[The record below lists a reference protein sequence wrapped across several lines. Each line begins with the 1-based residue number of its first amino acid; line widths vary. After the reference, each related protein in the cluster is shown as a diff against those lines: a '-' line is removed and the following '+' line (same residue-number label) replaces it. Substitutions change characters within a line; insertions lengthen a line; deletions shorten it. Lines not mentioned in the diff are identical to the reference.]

1 MGMKASGLAA
11 ASATITL
18 EFEQS
23 IVHGA
28 IELVAA
34 GVCNRVMCAGLRFA
48 GQLLE
53 SARSEADIAGV
64 RVTPVW
70 TLDEAPTGL
79 TISRADA

>member
-1 MGMKASGLAA
+1 MKQSGLAA
-11 ASATITL
+11 ASATLTL

-34 GVCNRVMCAGLRFA
+34 GVSTRVVCAGLRFA

-53 SARSEADIAGV
+53 TARREAAAAGV
-64 RVTPVW
+64 LVTPTW
-70 TLDEAPTGL
+70 SLDDAPTGL
-79 TISRADA
+79 TVSRADG

>member
-1 MGMKASGLAA
+1 MKASGLAA
-11 ASATITL
+11 ASATPVL

-34 GVCNRVMCAGLRFA
+34 GISSRVVCAGLHFA

-53 SARSEADIAGV
+53 PARSEAAMAGV
-64 RVTPVW
+64 RVTPTW
-70 TLDEAPTGL
+70 TLDEQPSGL
-79 TISRADA
+79 TVSKVVDG